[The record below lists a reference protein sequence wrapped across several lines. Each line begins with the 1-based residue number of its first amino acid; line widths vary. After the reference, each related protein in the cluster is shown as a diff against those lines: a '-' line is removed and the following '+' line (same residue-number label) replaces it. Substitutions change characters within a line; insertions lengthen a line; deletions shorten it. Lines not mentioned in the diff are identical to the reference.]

1 MRKLWKK
8 KYSSD
13 EVLKKVA
20 ELSKQE
26 IHDKDNEYVKK
37 MESIDE
43 IFPIEPDQNF
53 LEFARDFDAKKKK
66 RDRARRMKRF
76 SQVAAVFLV
85 CVVVTCSVALEA
97 SDAFRVY
104 FYSLFSN
111 DSNGSVVLSEH
122 ELDLIG
128 DWEDYWY
135 PGFIPEDFYL
145 VDAADIDEQ
154 KILLFGS
161 RHDKKE
167 FRIIEMPLDASIG
180 VDTDTNSVEEIKI
193 GYYRG
198 YLFDDQKNDF
208 ISLFWTTDDRQIMI
222 VASRDIG
229 KEVVKQISVNLEYIG
244 EK

>member
-135 PGFIPEDFYL
+135 PGFMPEGFNL
-145 VDAADIDEQ
+145 VDAGDDSGQ
-154 KILLFGS
+154 KILLFESSDG
-161 RHDKKE
+161 KKE
-167 FRIIEMPLDASIG
+167 LRIIEIPLDASIG
-180 VDTDTNSVEEIKI
+180 VDTGTNSIEEIKI
-193 GYYRG
+193 GYYKG
-198 YLFDDQKNDF
+198 YLFDNKKQDCINV
-208 ISLFWTTDDRQIMI
+208 FWQTDDRQIAIM
-222 VASRDIG
+222 ASRSIG
-229 KEVVKQISVNLEYIG
+229 METVMQISERLKYYE
-244 EK
+244 